1 MLILLYA
8 EKEEYAVKISY
19 NSNKMEKVLCD
30 EQLIKKE
37 YGKMAQKVMNRMSEL
52 RAATS
57 LADISCTPP
66 PRRHK
71 LEPHS
76 KNHWGIDISKN
87 FRIVVEAVGEFDEN
101 DLSSIQEVKILY
113 LEDYH

>member
-1 MLILLYA
+1 M
-8 EKEEYAVKISY
+8 EISY
-19 NSNKMEKVLCD
+19 DSNKMRKILCD

-57 LADISCTPP
+57 LEDISNNPP

-76 KNHWGIDISKN
+76 KNQWGIDISKN
-87 FRIVVEAVGEFDEN
+87 FRIVVEAVGEFDKN
-101 DLSSIQEVKILY
+101 DLSSIHEIRILY

>member
-1 MLILLYA
+1 M
-8 EKEEYAVKISY
+8 KISY
-19 NSNKMEKVLCD
+19 DSNKMEKILCD

-57 LADISCTPP
+57 LADISCAPP

-76 KNHWGIDISKN
+76 RNQWGIDISRN
-87 FRIVVEAVGEFDEN
+87 FRIVIEAVGEFEKD
-101 DLSSIQEVKILY
+101 DLTSIKEIRILY